1 MSGPGAQLWS
11 RNYDL
16 VALELPA
23 WREMFYRFRDSFKSP
38 VLAES
43 FRLFFHCF
51 HPFIYFFDG
60 ILEPPRRAISGMSC
74 QEEAP
79 RKTQDSLGTLY
90 LSAGLGT
97 IWYQPTEIGAP
108 KTLAQISGR
117 GSEERWMD
125 GILHLSLL
133 FYMKISGC
141 KHSGSFLIYIS
152 CLCAVW
158 VVLTNHIWP
167 GLGCMQVKLS
177 M

>member
-23 WREMFYRFRDSFKSP
+23 WGEMFYRFRDSFKSL

-51 HPFIYFFDG
+51 HPFIYLFDG

-79 RKTQDSLGTLY
+79 RED
-90 LSAGLGT
+90 
-97 IWYQPTEIGAP
+97 
-108 KTLAQISGR
+108 
-117 GSEERWMD
+117 
-125 GILHLSLL
+125 
-133 FYMKISGC
+133 
-141 KHSGSFLIYIS
+141 
-152 CLCAVW
+152 
-158 VVLTNHIWP
+158 P
-167 GLGCMQVKLS
+167 GLAGEIISVGWLGNNLVSTHWDWCPKDPSPDNREGARKDGWTAFCICPYYFTWRFLDVNIVEAFWFIFLVCVQFESYWLITFDQALVACK
-177 M
+177 